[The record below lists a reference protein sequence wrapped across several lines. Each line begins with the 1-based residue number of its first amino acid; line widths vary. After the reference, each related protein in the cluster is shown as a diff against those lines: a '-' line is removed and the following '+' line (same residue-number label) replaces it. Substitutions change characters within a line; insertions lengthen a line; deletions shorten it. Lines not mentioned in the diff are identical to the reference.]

1 MNYSWNRIKS
11 RLDEMDYHKSIA
23 IKKSAVPLPS
33 IYDGFKESIGEP
45 EYQIR
50 DVRKRING
58 TESMHVKE
66 YHDHYEVHRDQVDPS
81 YDPIGHLIE
90 DSPEVLAGLAA
101 AIISGYGS
109 GKAHYDNVKY
119 TSEHPLLE
127 SAIVTVASGAGVGTL
142 TYFGVKLLR
151 ELLE

>member
-11 RLDEMDYHKSIA
+11 RLDKMDYHSSIA
-23 IKKSAVPLPS
+23 IKKSAVSLPS
-33 IYDGFKESIGEP
+33 IYDGFRESIGEP
-45 EYQIR
+45 EFQIR

-66 YHDHYEVHRDQVDPS
+66 YQDHYEVHRDRVDPT

-90 DSPEVLAGLAA
+90 DAPEVPVGFAA
-101 AIISGYGS
+101 AIISGYKS
-109 GKAHYDNVKY
+109 GKAHYENVKY
-119 TSEHPLLE
+119 TSEHPFLE
-127 SAIVTVASGAGVGTL
+127 SALVTLVSGAGVGAL

-151 ELLE
+151 ELLK